1 MPDWFRDL
9 WPLWLT
15 FFLLSIAIIGGKLGR
30 RADQKRAYQM
40 MEWAKNRGF
49 EVWPRPYGGFFV
61 PGKEP
66 NDVTRE
72 FVNRFQ
78 NFASLSFKDRS
89 FVGPLARGTV
99 DGVYIE
105 VFYITSAVRSG
116 SQTLHFRSTAMIA
129 AVPVSL
135 PKMRIRPETMLSRG
149 IAFLGTKDIQLESE
163 DFNHRFKIEGEDE
176 QRIRE
181 VLGYELRDFLLN
193 QSQDRDWQI
202 SHQLIVL
209 TEPHLQDPA
218 SLERL
223 LEDALGFAKH
233 IPPELMNQYPAP
245 F

>member
-1 MPDWFRDL
+1 
-9 WPLWLT
+9 
-15 FFLLSIAIIGGKLGR
+15 
-30 RADQKRAYQM
+30 
-40 MEWAKNRGF
+40 
-49 EVWPRPYGGFFV
+49 
-61 PGKEP
+61 
-66 NDVTRE
+66 
-72 FVNRFQ
+72 
-78 NFASLSFKDRS
+78 
-89 FVGPLARGTV
+89 
-99 DGVYIE
+99 
-105 VFYITSAVRSG
+105 
-116 SQTLHFRSTAMIA
+116 MIA